1 MVKIFQPLK
10 PYFGNLA
17 RNRKFVIGFTI
28 FIATVLVSVIGR
40 RFLPYNPLRVGRFP
54 MDHAPTLE
62 HPLGTDSLGRDVF
75 GQLLFGIENSLQI
88 GFIVAIIGTLTGAS
102 IGFIAGYYGKAID
115 AALRLVTDVFL
126 VLPMLPMLILIA
138 SFMRV
143 VKVWMMAFI
152 LSIFSWAWP
161 ARQVRGQALSLKER
175 DFVYMARLSG
185 MKRLEIVFIE
195 LMPHMIQYL
204 GASFFFAVLWAI
216 LSETG
221 LELIGLGPQNTMTIG
236 MLLYWAMFHAAVFRG
251 LWWWWS
257 APLFSLILL
266 LISLYLIHIGL
277 DEVANPRL
285 RTRGK

>member
-1 MVKIFQPLK
+1 MARIFQPLR
-10 PYFGNLA
+10 PHIGIPA
-17 RNRKFVIGFTI
+17 RNRKFVTGLSF
-28 FIATVLVSVIGR
+28 FAVTVLVCIVGR
-40 RFLPYNPLRVGRFP
+40 RLLPFNPLRVGRFP
-54 MDHAPTLE
+54 MDNAPTPQ

-75 GQLLFGIENSLQI
+75 GQLLVGIENSLQI
-88 GFIVAIIGTLTGAS
+88 GLIVAIIGTLVGAS
-102 IGFIAGYYGKAID
+102 IGFIAGYYGGTID
-115 AALRLVTDVFL
+115 TVLRLLTDVFL

-143 VKVWMMAFI
+143 VETWMMAII

-161 ARQVRGQALSLKER
+161 ARQVRGQALSLKQR
-175 DFVYMARLSG
+175 DFVYMAQLSG
-185 MKRLEIVFIE
+185 MKRLEIVFVE
-195 LMPHMIQYL
+195 LMPHMVQYL
-204 GASFFFAVLWAI
+204 GASFFFAIFWAI

-266 LISLYLIHIGL
+266 LISLYLVHIGL

-285 RTRGK
+285 RARGK